1 MKIMVDGFKYN
12 YHKSGMTTRLPLPI
26 IAAFFFS
33 AGYSKAAPPSGLQ
46 GSFVTLGSDRL
57 ELVGASDG
65 NQDGTPFTYSYMV
78 TGALASN
85 LIVDYPSTGRQ
96 RNVTL
101 NFLSDGTPA
110 GFQEFDFTPTVP
122 PMPPLLR
129 SGDFTIG
136 ALSTTLPPV
145 ESSAPEA
152 LTGSF
157 IKAAGRRFEFLT
169 SQRGRV
175 FVPGDSEYFDYTYKI
190 LDSVSSLAT
199 LTFDEGSLL
208 AELTLVF
215 DENGEP
221 ISFQLVESEDGFAG
235 PESSGL
241 FESGINHHLTDLQI
255 GTDLDSLQGDD
266 LYGAIGRH
274 QTAASKVSGSP
285 ATYLFAIE
293 NDGDTDDFLLR
304 ATPGRGPIRLAYATY
319 PGGENVTAAM
329 ISGRYETGELAHA
342 ENRVFSLE
350 VSPSRSRGAIVTS
363 VSARSRSVEEA
374 KDAVH
379 SFTLF
384 KSKSKPQPKPQHGK
398 SSKKRR

>member
-1 MKIMVDGFKYN
+1 
-12 YHKSGMTTRLPLPI
+12 MTTRLPLLI
-26 IAAFFFS
+26 IAAFLLS
-33 AGYSKAAPPSGLQ
+33 AGYSKAAPPSDLQ

-57 ELVGASDG
+57 EFAGAADG
-65 NQDGTPFTYSYMV
+65 NQDGTTFTYSYVV
-78 TGALASN
+78 TGALTSN

-101 NFLSDGTPA
+101 NFLADGTPA

-145 ESSAPEA
+145 ESSAPES

-157 IKAAGRRFEFLT
+157 IKAADKRFEFLT
-169 SQRGRV
+169 LQRGRV
-175 FVPGDSEYFDYTYKI
+175 FVPGDSDYFDYTYKI

-199 LTFDEGSLL
+199 LTFDEGSLV

-221 ISFQLVESEDGFAG
+221 VSFQLVESENGLAG

-255 GTDLDSLQGDD
+255 GTDLDSLKGDD
-266 LYGAIGRH
+266 IYGAIGRH
-274 QTAASKVSGSP
+274 QTASGKVPGGP
-285 ATYLFAIE
+285 VTYLFAIE
-293 NDGDTDDFLLR
+293 NDGDTDDFVLR
-304 ATPGRGPIRLAYATY
+304 ATPGRGPVRLAYATY
-319 PGGENVTAAM
+319 PDGENVTAA
-329 ISGRYETGELAHA
+329 IIAGRYKTGELAHQESRA
-342 ENRVFSLE
+342 FSLE
-350 VSPSRSRGAIVTS
+350 VSPTRNRGAIVTS
-363 VSARSRSVEEA
+363 VSARSRSVEAA

-384 KSKSKPQPKPQHGK
+384 KSKSKKQSKPQRGK
-398 SSKKRR
+398 SSKRR